1 MQAARPAVVAVGQK
15 NYRFN
20 LLMDMITQWR
30 ALRQEV
36 VKQAHEEVTLLVQGN
51 RDIHLLLEEHNELV
65 KKILH
70 ASEVI
75 VLTEQDPLPNDFQ
88 IALLLDI
95 KL

>member
-1 MQAARPAVVAVGQK
+1 MSRPTPIDVGQK

-20 LLMDMITQWR
+20 LLMDMITQRR

-36 VKQAHEEVTLLVQGN
+36 TKQPHEEVTLLVQGN
-51 RDIHLLLEEHNELV
+51 RDIHLLLEEHAPLV

-70 ASEVI
+70 ATDVLVLSEQ
-75 VLTEQDPLPNDFQ
+75 EQLPHDFQ

>member
-1 MQAARPAVVAVGQK
+1 
-15 NYRFN
+15 
-20 LLMDMITQWR
+20 MDMITQWR

-51 RDIHLLLEEHNELV
+51 RDIHLLLEEHGNLV
-65 KKILH
+65 KKILN

-75 VLTEQDPLPNDFQ
+75 VLTEQDQLPSDFQ
-88 IALLLDI
+88 ISLLLDI